1 MAQYQQDSYRGYVG
15 SVMLVDYQTSPVG
28 PYRELLFIPG
38 LFDMAGRKTFSISK
52 IYVSSHDSVWN
63 GIQNWGIPKE
73 YADFEVTRLDAK
85 TERVEVSMS
94 GKTFFS
100 AQLKS
105 KSFHFPI
112 TTSLFPF
119 RITQLLGSDLVLT
132 NPSASGRA
140 CFVSCQNLKTNP
152 DFFPDFSHLKPLSVL
167 KIKNFK
173 MHFNVPTFVPFDNN

>member
-85 TERVEVSMS
+85 TERVEVSMN

-112 TTSLFPF
+112 ITSLFPF